1 MEIFEIQFLPS
12 IDSTIASI
20 ASASDH
26 IKVAF
31 LLLQDELGDELWVV
45 AQVGVHDDYEVAGG
59 VLDPVHICRPQPQ
72 FLCSRSQHCESV
84 FDNI

>member
-12 IDSTIASI
+12 IDSTVASI

-26 IKVAF
+26 IKVAL
-31 LLLQDELGDELWVV
+31 LLLQDELRDELWVV
-45 AQVGVHDDYEVAGG
+45 AQVGVHDDYEVASG
-59 VLDPVHICRPQPQ
+59 VLDPVHIGRPQPQ